1 MRRDHRP
8 QTQVH
13 KNYLRKYIYVLILNP
28 PCGPPTPLAHTRGM
42 RSLQRRV
49 EPQPGTG
56 RPKLPSG
63 QDQDLLQRAVLPL
76 SQSRRTPGRGERE
89 RPGED
94 THGEAGSKRPSTE
107 AATPAATRPQTGSPR
122 GHPSAR
128 RRLPECLPRHRL
140 SPREDVHVIAPIQ
153 SRGDRGSERL
163 DTLGEVSRAL
173 HLVSLTRSFGSAR
186 EEMR

>member
-1 MRRDHRP
+1 MGGRSVSCRGPGTPCKVVRRDRGP

-63 QDQDLLQRAVLPL
+63 QDRDLLQRAVLPPHRAVARQAEE
-76 SQSRRTPGRGERE
+76 SARGQEKTPTARRGASARALRRPHPQPPGPRRAA
-89 RPGED
+89 PG
-94 THGEAGSKRPSTE
+94 
-107 AATPAATRPQTGSPR
+107 ATRPRGGGFPSVCPAIGSVLARTYMSSRPFKAEETEVPR
-122 GHPSAR
+122 G
-128 RRLPECLPRHRL
+128 
-140 SPREDVHVIAPIQ
+140 
-153 SRGDRGSERL
+153 
-163 DTLGEVSRAL
+163 
-173 HLVSLTRSFGSAR
+173 
-186 EEMR
+186 